1 MNTKKKRVKFKPL
14 SEKTW
19 SEMNMDL
26 SDFDIREETSTEFH
40 GYYIGSNYFSI
51 LKSSIKE

>member
-1 MNTKKKRVKFKPL
+1 MNTKKKRVKFRPL

-19 SEMNMDL
+19 SEMEMDL
-26 SDFDIREETSTEFH
+26 SYFDIREETSTEFH
-40 GYYIGSNYFSI
+40 GYYLNNNYFSV

>member
-19 SEMNMDL
+19 SEMEMDL
-26 SDFDIREETSTEFH
+26 SYFDIREETPTEFH
-40 GYYIGSNYFSI
+40 GYYLNNNYFSV

>member
-19 SEMNMDL
+19 SEMKMDL

-40 GYYIGSNYFSI
+40 GYYLGSNYFSI